1 MLGGLPRNAETMIAI
16 PSTPTST
23 SAITMPEMMSTTL
36 RVFDILLA
44 LVVPVSGCVLGSGL
58 EFMLFTYCFLLDFA
72 GCEYEDGE
80 AKVYK
85 RQKAEGSQQK
95 AVGS

>member
-16 PSTPTST
+16 PSIPTST

-36 RVFDILLA
+36 RVLDILLA

-58 EFMLFTYCFLLDFA
+58 EFMLFTCFLLDFA
-72 GCEYEDGE
+72 GCEYE
-80 AKVYK
+80 
-85 RQKAEGSQQK
+85 
-95 AVGS
+95 